1 MESRK
6 GCRGDN
12 WFLCRVKEGKR
23 EILSFYDF
31 EENKKVENDGGEE
44 RIEKRMD
51 ENVGDTF
58 IIIFSICTC

>member
-1 MESRK
+1 
-6 GCRGDN
+6 
-12 WFLCRVKEGKR
+12 VKEGKR